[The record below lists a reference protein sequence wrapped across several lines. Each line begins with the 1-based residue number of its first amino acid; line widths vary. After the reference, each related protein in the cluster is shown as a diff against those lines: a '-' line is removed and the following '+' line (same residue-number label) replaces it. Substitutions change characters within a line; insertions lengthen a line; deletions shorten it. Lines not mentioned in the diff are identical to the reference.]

1 MFCSFKLFLII
12 CLIAKIPVVYFIIVL
27 SFNVYF
33 YQKFQKL
40 WIRFFFFF
48 FFFADSV
55 LLKRKGQPDK
65 EIVKRRNFKL
75 AEDLITMSFE
85 VLNFFFFF
93 FFFFEYRGRPWTG
106 HIFKFIEKM
115 VFVPFWVI
123 YLLFGYYDHLN
134 FLVCKSAS
142 SGLSKV
148 LIVGITLCQCLVLL
162 PPTFTQNF
170 TNFGQDEF
178 FHFRAL

>member
-40 WIRFFFFF
+40 WIRFFF

-93 FFFFEYRGRPWTG
+93 FFFLSTG
-106 HIFKFIEKM
+106 GGPEQDTFLSLSKRWF
-115 VFVPFWVI
+115 
-123 YLLFGYYDHLN
+123 LSLFGLFTY
-134 FLVCKSAS
+134 C
-142 SGLSKV
+142 SGTMITWTFWCAKV
-148 LIVGITLCQCLVLL
+148 LPLDYQKC
-162 PPTFTQNF
+162 
-170 TNFGQDEF
+170 
-178 FHFRAL
+178 